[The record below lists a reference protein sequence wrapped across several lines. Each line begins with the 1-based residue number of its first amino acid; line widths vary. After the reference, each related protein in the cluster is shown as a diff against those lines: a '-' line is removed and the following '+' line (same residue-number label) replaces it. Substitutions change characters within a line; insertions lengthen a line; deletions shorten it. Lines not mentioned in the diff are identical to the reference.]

1 MRYPRLRSSETSLG
15 HIQCRGC
22 ELVAVPR
29 KIQVVVALDGLRLV
43 THSDLLD
50 GNLLAQSRETNS
62 SS

>member
-1 MRYPRLRSSETSLG
+1 MCDIHGLG
-15 HIQCRGC
+15 RAKHPSVISN
-22 ELVAVPR
+22 VPR